1 MFFMATDKKRSALF
15 KELRELDSKVRA
27 RQTSLLNRFC
37 AASRSV
43 EKMTKE
49 EYDREVQEYSNFL
62 LNNDAA
68 AMKLL
73 YEASLASKQNNGYAF
88 FCAILSEGCG
98 ERTYGESLKTAVKY
112 FAAEDLFLRLSN
124 VLSSSSK
131 EYEKIKQYIPPD
143 LPDFCLTL

>member
-1 MFFMATDKKRSALF
+1 MATDKKRSALF

-37 AASRSV
+37 AASRSA

-49 EYDREVQEYSNFL
+49 EYDKEVQEYSNFL
-62 LNNDAA
+62 LANDAA

-73 YEASLASKQNNGYAF
+73 YEVSWARGQNNGYAF
-88 FCAILSEGCG
+88 FCAVLSEGCG
-98 ERTYGESLKTAVKY
+98 ERTCGESLKTAEKY
-112 FAAEDLFLRLSN
+112 FAAEDLFRRLFTI
-124 VLSSSSK
+124 LSSSSK
-131 EYEKIKQYIPPD
+131 EYEKVKWYIPPD

>member
-1 MFFMATDKKRSALF
+1 MATDKKRSALF

-27 RQTSLLNRFC
+27 RQISLLNRFC
-37 AASRSV
+37 AASRSA

-62 LNNDAA
+62 LDNDAT
-68 AMKLL
+68 AMGRL
-73 YEASLASKQNNGYAF
+73 YEVSWARGQNNGYAI

-98 ERTYGESLKTAVKY
+98 ERACGESLKTAEEY
-112 FAAEDLFLRLSN
+112 FAAEDLFRRLFTII
-124 VLSSSSK
+124 SSSPR
-131 EYEKIKQYIPPD
+131 EYEKVKCYIPAV

>member
-1 MFFMATDKKRSALF
+1 MATDKKRSALF

-37 AASRSV
+37 AAATAA
-43 EKMTKE
+43 EKMSKE
-49 EYDREVQEYSNFL
+49 EYDREIQEYSNFL

-73 YEASLASKQNNGYAF
+73 YEVSWASKQNNGYAF

-98 ERTYGESLKTAVKY
+98 ERTYDESLKTAEKY
-112 FAAEDLFLRLSN
+112 FAAEDLFRRLFTI
-124 VLSSSSK
+124 LSSSSK
-131 EYEKIKQYIPPD
+131 EYEKVKWYIPPD

>member
-1 MFFMATDKKRSALF
+1 MAIDKKRSALF

-37 AASRSV
+37 AALRSE

-49 EYDREVQEYSNFL
+49 EYDKEVQEYSNFL
-62 LNNDAA
+62 LDNDAD
-68 AMKLL
+68 AMGRL
-73 YEASLASKQNNGYAF
+73 YEVSWARKQNNGYAF

-98 ERTYGESLKTAVKY
+98 ERAHGASLETAEKY
-112 FAAEDLFLRLSN
+112 FAAEDLFRRLFTT
-124 VLSSSSK
+124 LSSSPK
-131 EYEKIKQYIPPD
+131 EYEKVKCYLPAV